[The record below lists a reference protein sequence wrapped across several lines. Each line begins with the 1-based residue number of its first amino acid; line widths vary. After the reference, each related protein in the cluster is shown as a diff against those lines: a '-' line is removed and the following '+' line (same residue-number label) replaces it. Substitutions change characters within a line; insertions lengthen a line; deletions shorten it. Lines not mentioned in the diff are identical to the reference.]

1 MSEHFFAYISRMR
14 YIARWSL
21 MRNSDQENI
30 QEHSH
35 MVAVLA
41 HGLAVIRN
49 RRFGGH
55 VDPGQVAL
63 AALYHDASEI
73 LTGDLPTP
81 IKYHNAEIMSAYHAV
96 EDLAVQKLLG
106 MLPPELRATY
116 AAVLDEDK
124 DGDIYPLVKAA
135 DKLSAYIKCIEER
148 KAGNNEFLS
157 AEAQTRAALEASP
170 LPEVHYFLEH
180 FIPAFERD
188 LDELGAIG
196 Q

>member
-1 MSEHFFAYISRMR
+1 MDSNFFALISRMR
-14 YIARWSL
+14 YIARWGL
-21 MRNSDQENI
+21 MRNALPENI

-41 HGLAVIRN
+41 HALGVIRRDIFHEPCDVN
-49 RRFGGH
+49 
-55 VDPGQVAL
+55 AL
-63 AALYHDASEI
+63 ATAALYHDASEI

-116 AAVLDEDK
+116 A
-124 DGDIYPLVKAA
+124 

-157 AEAQTRAALEASP
+157 AEAQTHAALEASP
-170 LPEVHYFLEH
+170 LPEVQYFLEH

>member
-1 MSEHFFAYISRMR
+1 MNPYLTQRANRRWWVYPLMALFFALSALLLWRTCKAGEHGDTRM
-14 YIARWSL
+14 
-21 MRNSDQENI
+21 
-30 QEHSH
+30 
-35 MVAVLA
+35 VLLLC
-41 HGLAVIRN
+41 LAT
-49 RRFGGH
+49 
-55 VDPGQVAL
+55 

-106 MLPPELRATY
+106 MLPPELRETY
-116 AAVLDEDK
+116 AAVLAEDK

-170 LPEVHYFLEH
+170 LPEVQYFLEH